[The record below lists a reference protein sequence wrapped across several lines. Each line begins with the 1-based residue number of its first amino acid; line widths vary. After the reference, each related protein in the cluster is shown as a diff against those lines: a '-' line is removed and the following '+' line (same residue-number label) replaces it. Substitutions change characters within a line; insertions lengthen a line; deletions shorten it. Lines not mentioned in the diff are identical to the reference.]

1 MMNNDVLVKNTWYV
15 AGLSTDFQKA
25 VLHGQVVAERPIV
38 LWRTVEDH
46 LVAFDDRCC
55 HKRMPLSEGKL
66 VDGGLLQCA
75 YHGLCYDPSGA
86 CVRVPAHPDGY
97 IPPQAKLREV
107 PLIEQDGLVWIWP
120 GDAAR
125 AQGTRPPRTPE
136 VVSADWDTA
145 DVKGPVPVPANSLL
159 LIENLLDITHFF
171 PLHDGNIGDVENS
184 RIPVKLEEGVKDGN
198 AFVGTIREVSGYK
211 QPPFLEEYFGYD
223 VVDRHHTHFMLNPGL
238 TRVQMRVWP
247 NGKMGDATSERG
259 YVILHAHTPVD
270 RRNHVWRL
278 IVNLPKGLMCKS
290 DPAKP
295 VLQQFVETFPA
306 VMAEDLWAL
315 EKQQKMFDYP
325 DAGYSEVFLRTDAA
339 LRRARQ
345 ILAKMERADAVQPQ
359 EAVA

>member
-1 MMNNDVLVKNTWYV
+1 MNSDVLVKNTWYIV
-15 AGLSTDFQKA
+15 GLSGDFENS

-38 LWRTVEDH
+38 LWRTGEGR

-55 HKRMPLSEGKL
+55 HKRMPLSAGKL

-75 YHGLCYDPSGA
+75 YHGLCYDASGA
-86 CVRVPAHPDGY
+86 CVRVPAHPDGH
-97 IPPQAKLREV
+97 IPPQAKLREIPV
-107 PLIEQDGLVWIWP
+107 MEQDGLVWVWP
-120 GDAAR
+120 GDRAR
-125 AQGTRPPRTPE
+125 AQGTMPPRTPE
-136 VVSADWDTA
+136 VVSPDWDTA
-145 DVKGPVPVPANSLL
+145 DVKGPVPVPTNSLL

-198 AFVGTIREVSGYK
+198 AFVGTVREVSGYR

-223 VVDRHHTHFMLNPGL
+223 VVDRHHTHFMVNPGL

-247 NGKMGDATSERG
+247 NGRMGDAASERG

-295 VLQQFVETFPA
+295 VLKQFVETFPA
-306 VMAEDLWAL
+306 VMAEDHWAL

-325 DAGYSEVFLRTDAA
+325 DEGYSEVFLRTDAA

-345 ILAKMERADAVQPQ
+345 LLAKMERADAPAPR